1 MGECWGEGC
10 PVTEEGANLRRCA
23 HDHRVRP
30 IALGDMS
37 LRSHLRL
44 DGGIGGKCDFIGF
57 VDRRRLGLLLCS
69 IVARL
74 QICRFQLV
82 HAIQHAIKSGL
93 KAQIGANFGGAL
105 QQQVDGTVKM
115 LFGRVLLTGGV
126 PV

>member
-1 MGECWGEGC
+1 MCSLQFCSGLGFQVWID
-10 PVTEEGANLRRCA
+10 RI
-23 HDHRVRP
+23 VR
-30 IALGDMS
+30 
-37 LRSHLRL
+37 
-44 DGGIGGKCDFIGF
+44 DFIGF

-82 HAIQHAIKSGL
+82 HAIQHAIKFGL

-115 LFGRVLLTGGV
+115 LFGCVPLTGGV